1 MVLRQRHGWTEQD
14 LVMVCVSRLSR
25 EKGLLD
31 LLHAFRS
38 VNSRL
43 PSLRLMLV
51 GEGPDRELLER
62 MMHEFTDERRAV
74 IHPATPNVGH
84 FLAAADIFVLPSLHE
99 NQSFA
104 ILEAMAAGLPVL
116 STRVGGTPELV
127 QHGVTGW
134 LVPPSCPDQ
143 LAEGMAL
150 LAADK
155 ELRRRLGQAGR
166 TAATRDHDFDD
177 FLYRLDSVYSEL
189 LSTKGSGQRASS
201 RN

>member
-1 MVLRQRHGWTEQD
+1 
-14 LVMVCVSRLSR
+14 MVCVSRLSR

-31 LLHAFRS
+31 LLNAFRS

-51 GEGPDRELLER
+51 GEGPDRGLLER
-62 MMHEFTDERRAV
+62 MMREFADERRAV
-74 IHPATPNVGH
+74 IHPATPDVGP
-84 FLAAADIFVLPSLHE
+84 FLAAADLFVLPSLHE

-150 LAADK
+150 LATDSG
-155 ELRRRLGQAGR
+155 LRYRLGRAGL
-166 TAATRDHDFDD
+166 AAVVQDHDFDD
-177 FLYRLDSVYSEL
+177 FLDRLDSLYREL
-189 LSTKGSGQRASS
+189 LSRSPGQPSAKDR
-201 RN
+201 